1 MERSEKEIE
10 SLIKKIT
17 AEVLNNIVLQP
28 EQMAKFHD
36 ISELKAKQ
44 LLLFISDM
52 TINTC
57 EWTNYI
63 INSYSG
69 YELTIAAF
77 RKIDDIKLSHVK
89 QILNLNE
96 EDARENLTRTINN
109 FDALCFLSP
118 GLKQMQALVVGDDS
132 GYLESLVIYSLLHK
146 KKTVF
151 LLDYKVDNLPSNSF
165 TRKIKGLLG
174 SISEM
179 GIFIDILGQAVE
191 KETEIPLKH
200 KKLITQKEVEDI
212 YKSGTKEIFCEKGCI
227 ITPLAKDRAKEMGV
241 NFVQM

>member
-10 SLIKKIT
+10 S
-17 AEVLNNIVLQP
+17 
-28 EQMAKFHD
+28 
-36 ISELKAKQ
+36 KQ

-52 TINTC
+52 TMNIC
-57 EWTNYI
+57 EWIKYI
-63 INSYSG
+63 KNSYSG
-69 YELTIAAF
+69 YELTLAAF
-77 RKIDDIKLSHVK
+77 RKVDDINLQHVK

-96 EDARENLTRTINN
+96 EAARENLTSTINK
-109 FDALCFLSP
+109 FDELCFLSP

-132 GYLESLVIYSLLHK
+132 GYFESLVIYSLLHK

-165 TRKIKGLLG
+165 TRKIKSLLG

-179 GIFIDILGQAVE
+179 GIFVDILGQAIE

-200 KKLITQKEVEDI
+200 KKLITQKDVEDI

-241 NFVQM
+241 NFVRM